1 LARIPLRVWLI
12 SSNVAEESVL
22 YKKLFRKLEEKLNIR
37 AELRFLTWN
46 RAYDT
51 IIDAFKNNVGPDV
64 FSLGTTWVH
73 TLNYLGYIA
82 PVPLTFKV
90 KPCLAEWM
98 KDCIESS
105 GTNYALIQEFV
116 RSLLRIYPVR
126 SYPGTEQGSRAVSG
140 AETHHERA

>member
-1 LARIPLRVWLI
+1 MILLARIPLRVWLI

-64 FSLGTTWVH
+64 FLWAQHGF
-73 TLNYLGYIA
+73 I
-82 PVPLTFKV
+82 
-90 KPCLAEWM
+90 
-98 KDCIESS
+98 
-105 GTNYALIQEFV
+105 
-116 RSLLRIYPVR
+116 R
-126 SYPGTEQGSRAVSG
+126 
-140 AETHHERA
+140 